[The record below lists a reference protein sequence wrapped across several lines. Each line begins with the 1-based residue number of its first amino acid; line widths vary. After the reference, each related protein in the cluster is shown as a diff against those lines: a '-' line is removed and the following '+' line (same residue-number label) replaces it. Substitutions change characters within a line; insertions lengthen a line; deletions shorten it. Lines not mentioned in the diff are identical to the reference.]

1 MAKVLVVG
9 CGDLGAEIIRL
20 LVDAGHEVTGVRA
33 SNKALPYGV
42 PHLQA
47 DVTDASTLEDIKH
60 LLPNIVIYCISAK
73 AQTDDSYKAHY
84 VDGLNNILLSQAD
97 NAQLQHVFFVS
108 STRVYGQ
115 SVNQILNENSPA
127 LPNDFGGNRLLEAE
141 ALLQHLSCGAT
152 ALRLSGIYGP
162 DRLYLI
168 NMAKDPNRWP
178 VNDRWTNRIHRDDA
192 ARFIVFLCNKA
203 IIGESVDSHYI
214 VTDDKPV
221 LLYEVLKWIL
231 NKLNITVPAA
241 NRPNTIAGKRLSN
254 QRMRKLGFKLHYPDY
269 RVGYDEILKGLQN
282 KND

>member
-9 CGDLGAEIIRL
+9 CGDLGAEIIWL
-20 LVDAGHEVTGVRA
+20 LVLAGHEVSGVRA
-33 SNKALPYGV
+33 SNKPLPDGV
-42 PHLQA
+42 PHIQA
-47 DVTDASTLEDIKH
+47 DVRDASTLGDIKH
-60 LLPNIVIYCISAK
+60 LLPNIVIYCISAN
-73 AQTDDSYKAHY
+73 AQTDESYKAHY
-84 VDGLNNILLSQAD
+84 VDGLNNILLSQVD
-97 NAQLQHVFFVS
+97 NTQLQHVFFIS

-115 SVNQILNENSPA
+115 SVNQILNENNPA
-127 LPNDFGGNRLLEAE
+127 LPNDFGGIRLLEAE

-168 NMAKDPNRWP
+168 NMAKDPDRWP

-203 IIGESVDSHYI
+203 VIGESIDSHYI

-221 LLYEVLKWIL
+221 LLYEVLEWIL
-231 NKLNITVPAA
+231 NKFNKTLPAT
-241 NRPNTIAGKRLSN
+241 NKSNTIDGKRLSN
-254 QRMRKLGFKLHYPDY
+254 QRMRELNFELHYPDY
-269 RVGYDEILKGLQN
+269 TMGYDEIIKGLQN